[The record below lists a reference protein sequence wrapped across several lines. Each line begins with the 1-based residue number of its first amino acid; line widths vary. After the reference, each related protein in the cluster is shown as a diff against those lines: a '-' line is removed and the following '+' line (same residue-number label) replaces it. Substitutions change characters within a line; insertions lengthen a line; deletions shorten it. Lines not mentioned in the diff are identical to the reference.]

1 VNELLAFFLKYL
13 LWIPPL
19 NPLNSY
25 RLILWFFLAAPAIRE
40 YYEFI
45 SNPNCKRIGDA
56 AWIGLL
62 GLILELLLCL
72 KYGKG
77 KFYLNVMKGL
87 FQTPFPS
94 YIWIPWTIYFSL
106 LTLWCILYFSTK
118 KKSKILKIFLNLVIT
133 LAFTSLFLMFLAGLR
148 EFQFGRD
155 EWNSI
160 ENFLKS
166 YSK

>member
-1 VNELLAFFLKYL
+1 LKYL

-62 GLILELLLCL
+62 GLILELLLCI

-77 KFYLNVMKGL
+77 KF
-87 FQTPFPS
+87 
-94 YIWIPWTIYFSL
+94 
-106 LTLWCILYFSTK
+106 
-118 KKSKILKIFLNLVIT
+118 
-133 LAFTSLFLMFLAGLR
+133 
-148 EFQFGRD
+148 
-155 EWNSI
+155 
-160 ENFLKS
+160 
-166 YSK
+166 